1 MITCDTIFTMLNE
14 KELTV
19 EKINENI
26 DAHIEDISKE
36 FRAGF
41 EFIKKYPKSVTIFGS
56 ARLTDAS
63 SHYKDAKRLAE
74 RIVTDLNYTVITG
87 GGPGIMEAAN
97 SGAQSAG
104 GMSVGLNIV
113 IPHEQHTNPYTNDNI
128 TFDYFFTRKTMLN
141 FAAEAYVFFPGGFG
155 TFDELFGILTLVQT
169 RKIPSVPIILFGKDF
184 WNPLKDFIT
193 KSMLEQHHVISEENM
208 NLFVITDS
216 VDNAIRIINDAP
228 VSAWWKLMD

>member
-1 MITCDTIFTMLNE
+1 MLNE
-14 KELTV
+14 NELTI

-26 DAHIEDISKE
+26 DTHITDITKE
-36 FRAGF
+36 FKAGF

-74 RIVTDLNYTVITG
+74 RIVTDLGYTVITG

-97 SGAQSAG
+97 SGAKEAG
-104 GMSVGLNIV
+104 GKSVGLNIV

-128 TFDYFFTRKTMLN
+128 TFEYFFTRKTMLN
-141 FAAEAYVFFPGGFG
+141 FAAEAYIFFPGGFG

-184 WNPLKDFIT
+184 WNPLKEFIT
-193 KSMLEQHHVISEENM
+193 KSMLEQHHVISEDNM

-216 VDNAIRIINDAP
+216 VDNAVRIIKEAP
-228 VSAWWKLMD
+228 VSAWWKMID

>member
-1 MITCDTIFTMLNE
+1 MLNE

-26 DAHIEDISKE
+26 DLHINDISKE
-36 FRAGF
+36 FRDGF

-63 SHYKDAKRLAE
+63 SHFKDAQRLAE

-97 SGAQSAG
+97 MGAKEAG
-104 GMSVGLNIV
+104 GQSVGLNIV

-169 RKIPSVPIILFGKDF
+169 RKIPSVPIVLFGKDF
-184 WNPLKDFIT
+184 WAPLSEFIK
-193 KSMLEQHHVISEENM
+193 KSMLEQHHVIDEECLK
-208 NLFVITDS
+208 LFVITNS
-216 VDNAIRIINDAP
+216 VDNAIKIINDAP
-228 VSAWWKLMD
+228 VSAWWKMID